1 MNTIMKI
8 MKSSGHIILKFVGLM
23 LLTCFAH
30 WFLVNTYSYYCVP
43 PTILGAF
50 QAIISLG
57 SPVCQFINMLQYELA
72 RHYISI
78 WAAAG
83 TALVTWLVAKNT
95 VVTPT

>member
-1 MNTIMKI
+1 MGTFLISI
-8 MKSSGHIILKFVGLM
+8 KSSGLILLKFTGVI
-23 LLTCFAH
+23 LLTCFSH

-43 PTILGAF
+43 PTILGVF
-50 QAIISLG
+50 QSIISLG

-78 WAAAG
+78 WATVG

-95 VVTPT
+95 ITTSN